1 MEQGNETDSIVV
13 TAKNCRSLIGKR
25 VSIAVPG
32 ETKKVVDFVD
42 KTEDKEKV
50 ANNVDGKDIDQKEVA
65 EPNKEHSNV
74 KENNSLANEN
84 ASLKRSN

>member
-25 VSIAVPG
+25 VSIALPRD
-32 ETKKVVDFVD
+32 TKKVVDFVD

-50 ANNVDGKDIDQKEVA
+50 ANNKIELEQ
-65 EPNKEHSNV
+65 NLLRIYYLIHF
-74 KENNSLANEN
+74 
-84 ASLKRSN
+84 